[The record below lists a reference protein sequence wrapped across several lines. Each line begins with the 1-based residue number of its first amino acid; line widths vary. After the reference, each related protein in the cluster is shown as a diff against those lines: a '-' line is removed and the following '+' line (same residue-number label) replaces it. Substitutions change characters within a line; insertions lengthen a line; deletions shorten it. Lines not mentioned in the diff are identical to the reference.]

1 MLKKSRRKGHVAVN
15 EWLLRKISTQMMFL
29 PLELTISFI
38 LISNTYFYIKYIE
51 PVYYEGLL

>member
-1 MLKKSRRKGHVAVN
+1 
-15 EWLLRKISTQMMFL
+15 MMFL

-51 PVYYEGLL
+51 PVYYESLL